1 MGMYY
6 NRGRGNLPLTLT
18 EGRSISVP
26 GNSWVELTGAD
37 ETVASVMRAVRKG
50 QLHRKPERPKK
61 AAKAEPAPKAPA
73 PVPAKA
79 PAKAPEKISPV
90 APAAV
95 KEEAK
100 TPAPVGEEAAATA
113 TADPKPS
120 TAGKS
125 SRRSRKSSSS
135 LD

>member
-37 ETVASVMRAVRKG
+37 ETVASVQRAVRKG
-50 QLHRKPERPKK
+50 QLHRKPVRAKK
-61 AAKAEPAPKAPA
+61 AAPAPEPEAPAPKAEKP
-73 PVPAKA
+73 K
-79 PAKAPEKISPV
+79 KKISPA
-90 APAAV
+90 APKAAA

-100 TPAPVGEEAAATA
+100 TSAPAEEEAAAPTA

-125 SRRSRKSSSS
+125 SRRGRRSK
-135 LD
+135 